1 MLEKLKI
8 KITILA
14 SLIVT
19 AYAYLYK
26 IDFLKTC
33 YTIII
38 TIVVFYLIGGF
49 IELFLQKQIEE
60 IEESKKL
67 EETDEQDEEIIEEFF
82 EEEDNAEIINT
93 EDDDIQ

>member
-33 YTIII
+33 YTIIV

-60 IEESKKL
+60 IKENKN
-67 EETDEQDEEIIEEFF
+67 F
-82 EEEDNAEIINT
+82 EEENFDEIEEVEEIINT
-93 EDDDIQ
+93 EDDSIQ